1 MRAQWGRQSEMM
13 PSQFL
18 DEIPDSLIDWK
29 RREAGME
36 RMRSGWRNDGFD
48 DGFSDEFGGWD
59 DGDSD
64 YGAGAYGRSSYGSSG
79 RSRTSS
85 GSDFGSH
92 AYGSSG
98 TASNAV
104 AAGAGWGAPRRSN
117 RVRATLHMVRNRIP
131 RAAHEAPDPL
141 RVHMEPAGRMEVPH
155 HPVPRLPVRV
165 LCISGTPLQKAP
177 QSQGMPIS
185 QIATDNNLD
194 IADLHVGDRITHD
207 RFGLGKV
214 VQTQDK
220 GKNSVITVDF
230 GSTGVKRLMLRLAPI
245 EKL

>member
-1 MRAQWGRQSEMM
+1 
-13 PSQFL
+13 
-18 DEIPDSLIDWK
+18 
-29 RREAGME
+29 
-36 RMRSGWRNDGFD
+36 
-48 DGFSDEFGGWD
+48 
-59 DGDSD
+59 
-64 YGAGAYGRSSYGSSG
+64 
-79 RSRTSS
+79 
-85 GSDFGSH
+85 
-92 AYGSSG
+92 
-98 TASNAV
+98 
-104 AAGAGWGAPRRSN
+104 
-117 RVRATLHMVRNRIP
+117 
-131 RAAHEAPDPL
+131 
-141 RVHMEPAGRMEVPH
+141 MEVPH

-165 LCISGTPLQKAP
+165 LCIRHTTAKAP